1 MLTPGLSREKYLSN
15 LYYSILMARDMW
27 GNVIRTDIF
36 GKKIPKKKVKREVL
50 EENRRRGKAAEDS
63 YRMSASLRGEEVER
77 SPHGRDFIVR
87 RRNPFT
93 GRVTRTTHVEV
104 KSSSTAP
111 LSPLQKKTKKKQ
123 SNYKVVREK
132 PMFW

>member
-1 MLTPGLSREKYLSN
+1 
-15 LYYSILMARDMW
+15 MARDIW
-27 GNVIRTDIF
+27 GNVIKTDIF
-36 GKKIPKKKVKREVL
+36 GKKYSKKQIKKEVL

-63 YRMSASLRGEEVER
+63 YQMSASLRGEEVER

-87 RRNPFT
+87 KRDFAT

-111 LSPLQKKTKKKQ
+111 LSRLQKKTKKKQ